1 MINWVLYL
9 WNWRQTIKSITH
21 FFQQIN
27 KPINSYIHI
36 YGYRCLI
43 PINYSRQKCGMWNSI
58 QSSIIYFYEASVGKR
73 EKGKGTWG
81 YITRAWRVSKFG
93 MPVCGN
99 QPLEPIPTACSSSGT
114 LKDALLDITEC
125 HRMPHTLWPST
136 CPSRCAQ
143 PSANPVLDLI
153 YSHSTSA
160 PRVIAAHPIVSLTNS
175 ISKPRCCSTWIF

>member
-1 MINWVLYL
+1 MKLKTNNKINHTFLST
-9 WNWRQTIKSITH
+9 N
-21 FFQQIN
+21 QQPNQFIY
-27 KPINSYIHI
+27 IVTFVHIHI
-36 YGYRCLI
+36 YCYRCLI

-125 HRMPHTLWPST
+125 RRMPHTLWPST
-136 CPSRCAQ
+136 CASRCASRCAQ
-143 PSANPVLDLI
+143 SSA
-153 YSHSTSA
+153 
-160 PRVIAAHPIVSLTNS
+160 
-175 ISKPRCCSTWIF
+175 